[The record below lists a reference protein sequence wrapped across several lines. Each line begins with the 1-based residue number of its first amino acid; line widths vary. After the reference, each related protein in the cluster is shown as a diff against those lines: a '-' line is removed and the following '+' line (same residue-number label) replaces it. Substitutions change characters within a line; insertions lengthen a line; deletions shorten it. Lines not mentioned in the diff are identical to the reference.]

1 MFLHLYERLTGLL
14 SFAEDLGVYLLLM
27 DDRSYRILHTA
38 DNLHPKRGTLQQVEG
53 KRVAHNIL
61 TVERI
66 EKA

>member
-1 MFLHLYERLTGLL
+1 MSLKLHERLTGLL

-38 DNLHPKRGTLQQVEG
+38 ENLHPKRGTLQHVEG

-61 TVERI
+61 AVERI